1 MHRALFLRYVLRLTH
16 RLCGIFGTRV
26 FASLTVIL
34 ALATSPLPGVGVEV
48 AAEVAVEGSVRAV
61 AAVTKEALPPEE
73 SHAVVSADDG
83 ATWRAHGTP
92 MVATH
97 STSGSPWFSPLNGA
111 LRPTRAFD
119 LPNGPYQAGHRGIDL
134 DASPS
139 ALVRAPTDGTVTFTG
154 IVVDRPVLSIAV
166 APDTVVTLEPVHSTL
181 LVGDTVRGGDPVG
194 TVAAGGHCET
204 RCLHLGV
211 RVNDTYV
218 NPLKYYWPKPVLL
231 PW

>member
-1 MHRALFLRYVLRLTH
+1 MHRALILRYVLRLTH

-26 FASLTVIL
+26 IACLTVIL
-34 ALATSPLPGVGVEV
+34 ALVTSPLPGVGVEV
-48 AAEVAVEGSVRAV
+48 EVEAEDSMTVV
-61 AAVTKEALPPEE
+61 AAVTKEGLPPEE
-73 SHAVVSADDG
+73 SDTVVAADDG

-92 MVATH
+92 MVAAH
-97 STSGSPWFSPLNGA
+97 STSASPWLSPLAGA

-139 ALVRAPTDGTVTFTG
+139 ALVRAPTGGTVAFVG

-204 RCLHLGV
+204 QCLHLGV